1 MPFYPPVSAVGA
13 TAMALQLLGSSLGDR
28 KMRAFGFSAL
38 FIAGLMLTSCG
49 RSSHR
54 DEPAAREVGRDAY
67 RASQDIKHGAK
78 KAGQELKKAGKE
90 LREGWNE
97 AKREDTRRK
106 K

>member
-1 MPFYPPVSAVGA
+1 
-13 TAMALQLLGSSLGDR
+13 
-28 KMRAFGFSAL
+28 MRAFGLTAL
-38 FIAGLMLTSCG
+38 VIAGSLLSSCG
-49 RSSHR
+49 RDTHR

-67 RASQDIKHGAK
+67 RASQEIKTGAK

>member
-1 MPFYPPVSAVGA
+1 
-13 TAMALQLLGSSLGDR
+13 
-28 KMRAFGFSAL
+28 MRALGLAAL
-38 FIAGLMLTSCG
+38 LIAGSMLSSCSRG
-49 RSSHR
+49 THR

-67 RASQDIKHGAK
+67 RASQDIKRGAK
-78 KAGQELKKAGKE
+78 KAGQELKEAGKD

>member
-1 MPFYPPVSAVGA
+1 
-13 TAMALQLLGSSLGDR
+13 
-28 KMRAFGFSAL
+28 MRAFGLTAL
-38 FIAGLMLTSCG
+38 LIAGSMLSSCN
-49 RSSHR
+49 RDTHR

-67 RASQDIKHGAK
+67 RASREIKTGAK